1 MQPSIMNG
9 RKFSLHTNADG
20 TGFHQEKVRVE
31 YWGLSAT
38 SLALS
43 TVNHFP
49 APVEDFTFMYVCSPI
64 SLSIK
69 FCCFHNFLCPLF
81 VLYMH
86 LRVAKYFWHKHA
98 MSMCKTKHL
107 QQCNHCTWH
116 PLTSSAAIMKGTYL
130 YPIFLIYFLLWVCVC
145 ARHIVHI
152 C

>member
-1 MQPSIMNG
+1 MNG

-31 YWGLSAT
+31 YWDLSAT

-69 FCCFHNFLCPLF
+69 FCFTVFSAPCLSY
-81 VLYMH
+81 V
-86 LRVAKYFWHKHA
+86 KYFWHKHA

-130 YPIFLIYFLLWVCVC
+130 YPIFSYIFFALCVCVC
-145 ARHIVHI
+145 APYCAYLLVRESLSLT
-152 C
+152 